1 MEEEYFIS
9 VFNEGYPFERY
20 IFKEP
25 VKINALFDDLF
36 LTELFIPSTEIKPIL
51 DSTGDLMGFT
61 EIPLNE
67 IYVKVKG
74 KFGEARLSFFDFA
87 DDIREEIRY
96 SLIMDFGQYEW
107 ESLYV
112 QGDDDDDEM
121 LKDAI
126 EGQRVLIEK
135 KYGVCNI
142 KENISLNNEEED
154 QP

>member
-1 MEEEYFIS
+1 
-9 VFNEGYPFERY
+9 
-20 IFKEP
+20 
-25 VKINALFDDLF
+25 
-36 LTELFIPSTEIKPIL
+36 
-51 DSTGDLMGFT
+51 MGFT

>member
-1 MEEEYFIS
+1 MDEEYFIS
-9 VFNEGYPFERY
+9 VFNERYPFERY

-25 VKINALFDDLF
+25 VKINRQFDDLF

-51 DSTGDLMGFT
+51 DSTGDLIRFT
-61 EIPLNE
+61 EVPLNE

-74 KFGEARLSFFDFA
+74 TFGEARLSFFDFA
-87 DDIREEIRY
+87 DNIREEIRC
-96 SLIMDFGQYEW
+96 SLIMDFGQCEW

-126 EGQRVLIEK
+126 EEQRILIERT
-135 KYGVCNI
+135 YGVCNI
-142 KENISLNNEEED
+142 KDNASLNNEEED

>member
-1 MEEEYFIS
+1 MTEEYFIS
-9 VFNEGYPFERY
+9 VFNERYPFERY
-20 IFKEP
+20 IFKES
-25 VKINALFDDLF
+25 VKINTLFDDLF

-51 DSTGDLMGFT
+51 DSTGDIVRFT
-61 EIPLNE
+61 EVPLNE

-96 SLIMDFGQYEW
+96 SLIMDFGQCEW

-121 LKDAI
+121 LNDAI

-142 KENISLNNEEED
+142 KDNISLNNEEED

>member
-1 MEEEYFIS
+1 MNEEYFIS
-9 VFNEGYPFERY
+9 VFNERYPFERY

-25 VKINALFDDLF
+25 VKINALFGDLF
-36 LTELFIPSTEIKPIL
+36 LTELFVPSTEIKPIL
-51 DSTGDLMGFT
+51 DSKGDLMGFT
-61 EIPLNE
+61 EVPLNE

-74 KFGEARLSFFDFA
+74 AFGEARLSFFDFT

-107 ESLYV
+107 ESLYI
-112 QGDDDDDEM
+112 QYDDDADEM

-126 EGQRVLIEK
+126 EEQRVLIEK

>member
-74 KFGEARLSFFDFA
+74 TFGEARLSFFDFA

-112 QGDDDDDEM
+112 QGDADDDEM
-121 LKDAI
+121 LIDAI

>member
-1 MEEEYFIS
+1 MNEEYFIS
-9 VFNEGYPFERY
+9 TFNERYPFERY

-51 DSTGDLMGFT
+51 GSTGNLIRFT
-61 EIPLNE
+61 EVPLND

-74 KFGEARLSFFDFA
+74 TFGEARLSFFDFA

-96 SLIMDFGQYEW
+96 SLIMDFGQCEW

-121 LKDAI
+121 LNDAI
-126 EGQRVLIEK
+126 EEQRVLIEK

-142 KENISLNNEEED
+142 KENISLNNEEEE
-154 QP
+154 

>member
-1 MEEEYFIS
+1 MKEEYFIS
-9 VFNEGYPFERY
+9 VFNERYPFERY

>member
-1 MEEEYFIS
+1 MKEEYFIS
-9 VFNEGYPFERY
+9 VFNERYPFERY

-51 DSTGDLMGFT
+51 DSSGDLMGFT
-61 EIPLNE
+61 AIPLNE

-142 KENISLNNEEED
+142 KENISFNNEEED